1 MKFNYT
7 FFLVIVLLPISIF
20 AQSNYKPGYVI
31 QSNGDTLRGYINYRE
46 WDNNPT
52 SITFKNSISDKQS
65 RKFDP
70 ASANK
75 VEING
80 LETYITYRGPLT
92 TGNTDLSN
100 LPNAIDSAEKIM
112 SVFLKQVAT
121 GKYLTLYAHI
131 DGLKAR
137 YLIGEPGAV
146 PFELKYYR
154 YYSDGEVE
162 HEDVYKEQLTSQIK
176 KFMTVN
182 SLLNKQINDAKYELR
197 DLEPLINKVDG
208 QTNTTGKQ
216 GLIRFFAGL
225 AANSTK
231 TKVSGV
237 NGING
242 KHSYT
247 GVTPQ
252 ISAGADFFGNA
263 EVQKFM
269 FRVELSY
276 TTISPHYHFSGDPGF
291 GIQSTTVTDYKFSQR
306 TVAVTPQV
314 VYNIY
319 NTAKLKVYLDGGM
332 GFSFSGY
339 SSHVLSATNTTIFGT
354 VTSKTIND
362 PYKLSSISLNFP
374 IQAGVIFN
382 SQVEAYVSF
391 TAAPNLTAAPTVVN
405 LTTAYVNNQSINLG
419 VKYLFK

>member
-1 MKFNYT
+1 MKFHYT
-7 FFLVIVLLPISIF
+7 LILIIVLLPISIF
-20 AQSNYKPGYVI
+20 AQSNYRPGYVI

-46 WDNNPT
+46 WDDNPT

-75 VEING
+75 FEING
-80 LETYITYRGPLT
+80 LEIYVSYRGPLS

-100 LPNAIDSAEKIM
+100 LPDAIDSTEKVM
-112 SVFLKQVAT
+112 SVFLKQVTT

-137 YLIGEPGAV
+137 YLIGEPGAI
-146 PFELKYYR
+146 PIELKYYR
-154 YYSDGEVE
+154 YFSDGEVE
-162 HEDVYKEQLTSQIK
+162 HEDVYKEQLASQIK
-176 KFMTVN
+176 KFMTVK
-182 SLLNKQINDAKYELR
+182 SLLSKQINDAKYELR
-197 DLEPLINKVDG
+197 DLEPLINKVNG
-208 QTNTTGKQ
+208 QTNMKSKQ
-216 GLIRFFAGL
+216 ALIRFFAGL
-225 AANSTK
+225 AANITQ

-242 KHSYT
+242 RQSYS

-252 ISAGADFFGNA
+252 ISVGTDFFGNA
-263 EVQKFM
+263 DVQKFM
-269 FRVELSY
+269 FRVELSF

-291 GIQSTTVTDYKFSQR
+291 GIQSTTVTDYKFNQR

-314 VYNIY
+314 IYNIY

-339 SSHVLSATNTTIFGT
+339 SRHVLSDTNTTIFGT
-354 VTSKTIND
+354 ESSKTINN
-362 PYKLSSISLNFP
+362 PYKLSSTSLNFP
-374 IQAGVIFN
+374 IQAGLVFN
-382 SQVEAYVSF
+382 SHIETYLSF
-391 TAAPNLTAAPTVVN
+391 TAAPNLTAVPTVVN

>member
-1 MKFNYT
+1 MKFYYT
-7 FFLVIVLLPISIF
+7 IFLAIVLLPISIF

-52 SITFKNSISDKQS
+52 SIAFKNSLSDKQS

-75 VEING
+75 FEING
-80 LETYITYRGPLT
+80 LESYVTYRGPLT

-100 LPNAIDSAEKIM
+100 LPNAIDSAEKMM
-112 SVFLKQVAT
+112 SVFLKQVTT

-137 YLIGEPGAV
+137 YLIGERGAI
-146 PFELKYYR
+146 PIELKYYR
-154 YYSDGEVE
+154 FFSDGEVE
-162 HEDVYKEQLTSQIK
+162 HEDIYKEQLTSHIK

-182 SLLNKQINDAKYELR
+182 SLLSKQIDDAKYEQR
-197 DLEPLINKVDG
+197 DLEPLINKVNG
-208 QTNTTGKQ
+208 QANATSKQ
-216 GLIRFFAGL
+216 ALVRFFAGL

-231 TKVSGV
+231 TKVNGV
-237 NGING
+237 NSING

-247 GVTPQ
+247 GVTPL
-252 ISAGADFFGNA
+252 ISFGADFFGNA
-263 EVQKFM
+263 DVQKFM

-291 GIQSTTVTDYKFSQR
+291 GIQSTTVTDYKFNQR
-306 TVAVTPQV
+306 IFDVTPQV

-339 SSHVLSATNTTIFGT
+339 SSHVLSGTNTTIFGT

-362 PYKLSSISLNFP
+362 PYKLSSFSLNFP
-374 IQAGVIFN
+374 IQTGVIFN
-382 SQVEAYVSF
+382 SHVEAYLSF
-391 TAAPNLTAAPTVVN
+391 TAAPNVSAVPTVVN
-405 LTTAYVNNQSINLG
+405 LTTASVNNQSINLG